1 MVRYGT
7 DLPDCPVET
16 TLLLIGNKWTV
27 IIGRELLAGGD
38 ALWRSHV
45 CRGREY
51 QQWQA
56 QMSSVAP

>member
-27 IIGRELLAGGD
+27 IIGRELLAGVMRFGD
-38 ALWRSHV
+38 LTCAVAGSISS
-45 CRGREY
+45 GR
-51 QQWQA
+51 
-56 QMSSVAP
+56 PR